1 VLLADERV
9 DMRETIAFHL
19 AMAGFPVVQAGSLDA
34 VVHEL
39 HRGRPDVV
47 VVADDLGGTPVED
60 LLVTITEQPE
70 LDGVPVITL
79 SEDPSSG
86 RLAACLA
93 LGARDHVRRQAGAEE
108 LIARIDAVLR
118 VDDELERLRQR
129 NAELEFLAA
138 IDPLTGMAN
147 RRGVEEELDR
157 LVAGAI
163 RHHLP
168 LSAVMAR
175 VDGLDMAT
183 TTRRQRDAVLREV
196 GYLVASARRTDDF
209 AAVWDR
215 RTFAL
220 LLPMT
225 PLAGANA
232 FAGRLHAVVGA
243 APVRYEHGAVPV
255 TLSCAY
261 AQVGPDAETVL
272 PALETAVSLVQAA
285 GGDAVTPV

>member
-79 SEDPSSG
+79 SEDPTSG

-108 LIARIDAVLR
+108 LIAWSPA
-118 VDDELERLRQR
+118 
-129 NAELEFLAA
+129 
-138 IDPLTGMAN
+138 P
-147 RRGVEEELDR
+147 
-157 LVAGAI
+157 
-163 RHHLP
+163 
-168 LSAVMAR
+168 S
-175 VDGLDMAT
+175 AT
-183 TTRRQRDAVLREV
+183 TCPSRR
-196 GYLVASARRTDDF
+196 
-209 AAVWDR
+209 
-215 RTFAL
+215 
-220 LLPMT
+220 
-225 PLAGANA
+225 
-232 FAGRLHAVVGA
+232 
-243 APVRYEHGAVPV
+243 
-255 TLSCAY
+255 
-261 AQVGPDAETVL
+261 
-272 PALETAVSLVQAA
+272 
-285 GGDAVTPV
+285 

>member
-1 VLLADERV
+1 MLLADERV

-34 VVHEL
+34 VVDEL

-60 LLVTITEQPE
+60 LLVTITE

-79 SEDPSSG
+79 SEDPTSG

>member
-1 VLLADERV
+1 VLLADGRV
-9 DMRETIAFHL
+9 DVRETIAFHL

-34 VVHEL
+34 VVDEL
-39 HRGRPDVV
+39 HKGRPDVV
-47 VVADDLGGTPVED
+47 VVADDLGGGPVED
-60 LLVTITEQPE
+60 LLVNIAEQPE

-118 VDDELERLRQR
+118 VDDELERLRRR

-147 RRGVEEELDR
+147 RRGIEEELDR
-157 LVAGAI
+157 LAAGAI

-168 LSAVMAR
+168 LSVVMAR
-175 VDGLDMAT
+175 IDDFGADPAA
-183 TTRRQRDAVLREV
+183 RDHVLREV

-209 AAVWDR
+209 AGAWDG

-225 PLAGANA
+225 PLAGAKA
-232 FAGRLHAVVGA
+232 FANRLHAVVGA
-243 APVRYEHGAVPV
+243 APVRHEDGVAAV
-255 TLSCAY
+255 TMSCAY
-261 AQVGPDAETVL
+261 AQVGADVEAVL

-285 GGDAVTPV
+285 GGDAVTTA

>member
-34 VVHEL
+34 VVDEL

-79 SEDPSSG
+79 SEDPTSG

-175 VDGLDMAT
+175 VDGLRPGGPRRRDRAPCPRDRRVAGPGGGRRRRHPRLSPSRSGPPCVERAGGG
-183 TTRRQRDAVLREV
+183 RRQPVTRAPPLCRW
-196 GYLVASARRTDDF
+196 RRTLRPECPS
-209 AAVWDR
+209 AARPR
-215 RTFAL
+215 RRW
-220 LLPMT
+220 LPST
-225 PLAGANA
+225 PGCGPPSLRVRASGWH
-232 FAGRLHAVVGA
+232 GTA
-243 APVRYEHGAVPV
+243 AP
-255 TLSCAY
+255 
-261 AQVGPDAETVL
+261 
-272 PALETAVSLVQAA
+272 
-285 GGDAVTPV
+285 